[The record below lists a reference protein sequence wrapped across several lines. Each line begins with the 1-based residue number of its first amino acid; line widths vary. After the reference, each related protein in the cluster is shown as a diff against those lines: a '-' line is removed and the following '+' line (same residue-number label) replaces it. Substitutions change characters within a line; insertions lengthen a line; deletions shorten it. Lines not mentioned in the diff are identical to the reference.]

1 MTIQIKVKLKSSNL
15 LPDNYAAEKYWATLS
30 SSFIVL
36 LFIVLCAK
44 NCTNQIKSNYLNSH
58 GEEAQ
63 EKPRAYKEWAP
74 SVR

>member
-1 MTIQIKVKLKSSNL
+1 MQKNSPVSRSFSVNSNQRHCCFM
-15 LPDNYAAEKYWATLS
+15 N
-30 SSFIVL
+30 FIALVYLGL
-36 LFIVLCAK
+36 LFIVLFAK

>member
-1 MTIQIKVKLKSSNL
+1 MQEIFCEEKCGHIYFLKS
-15 LPDNYAAEKYWATLS
+15 
-30 SSFIVL
+30 L
-36 LFIVLCAK
+36 LFIVLFAK
-44 NCTNQIKSNYLNSH
+44 NQTNQIKSNYLNSH